1 MPSRPMPEAS
11 RTSTALKYTPEP
23 GAPIETLLPF
33 RSATLWILS
42 FMVISWTV
50 SAYRPPRTLK
60 SLLGPSFSKDLI
72 PSQA

>member
-1 MPSRPMPEAS
+1 
-11 RTSTALKYTPEP
+11 
-23 GAPIETLLPF
+23 
-33 RSATLWILS
+33 
-42 FMVISWTV
+42 MVISWTV